1 MSKHKN
7 TELRKAVAEL
17 QPYVLKALGFTIVMT
32 FLSLAPIGY
41 MQDVYGPVMNSGSTR
56 TLLMVTL
63 ILVIALSI
71 SALLGWIRERLMIAA
86 SVKFSSI
93 ISRRTFEASFAANL
107 SKFPGARLALND
119 LRTIRNFITSPSMTA
134 MLEAPMGIIF
144 LLLVFLIHPVMGLFS
159 LAGVIAVLVIALITE
174 NRVRPLTMRAQQY
187 SNASQN
193 FVNDSARNAL
203 VVHAMGMQKAIQVR
217 WLSVQNALLTYQAQ
231 ASEAQ
236 SRSSAGTKFVVF
248 SKTSLILGA
257 GVFLSLLGVLPPHA
271 SAYLI
276 IGKILGAKAV
286 QPMMT
291 LIQSW
296 KVVVT
301 ARDSFFRLDEF
312 LEKIP
317 KTGNRMSMP
326 PPVGRLSIEN
336 LTVRAPGTKT
346 TVLSNLRFD
355 LEPGRVLAILGSSGA
370 GKSSLA
376 RVLLGIWTPTA
387 GNVRLDGVEISGW
400 PKAELGRFLG
410 YLPQDVEL
418 FDGTL
423 ADNISRFGELDS
435 AELESVLKLVG
446 LDTYVRSLPN
456 GVFTEIGDDGCTL
469 SGGQRQRV
477 GLARAIYNNPRLIV
491 LDEPNSSL
499 DDKGETDLNNLI
511 LELKNRGTTIV
522 VITHRKTIL
531 STVDQ
536 VLFLANGRL
545 KAYGPRDDVLAK
557 LDQPILTTAHDPK
570 GGNLAIAGGGSGD

>member
-1 MSKHKN
+1 MSQHKN

-134 MLEAPMGIIF
+134 MLEAPMGLIF

-236 SRSSAGTKFVVF
+236 SRSSAATKFVVF

-312 LEKIP
+312 LEKSP
-317 KTGNRMSMP
+317 KTSKRMSMP

-400 PKAELGRFLG
+400 PKAELGQFLG

-423 ADNISRFGELDS
+423 ADNISRFGELDT
-435 AELESVLKLVG
+435 AELENVLKLVG
-446 LDTYVRSLPN
+446 LDTYVRSLPK
-456 GVFTEIGDDGCTL
+456 GVFTEIGDDGCIL

-477 GLARAIYNNPRLIV
+477 GLARAIYNSPRLIV

-499 DDKGETDLNNLI
+499 DDKGEADLNNLI

-522 VITHRKTIL
+522 VITHRKSIL
-531 STVDQ
+531 TTVDQ

-557 LDQPILTTAHDPK
+557 LDQPILTKAYDPK
-570 GGNLAIAGGGSGD
+570 GDKLASAGRADS